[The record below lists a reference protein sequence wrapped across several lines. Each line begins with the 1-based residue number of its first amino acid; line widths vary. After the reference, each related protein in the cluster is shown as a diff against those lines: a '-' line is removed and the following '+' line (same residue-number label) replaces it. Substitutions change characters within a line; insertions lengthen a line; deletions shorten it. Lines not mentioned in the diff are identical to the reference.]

1 MMNLGADH
9 GQQPGQLARLALV
22 ALVVFGNVLLG
33 CATPPPVGEPAV
45 SSPPSSATPPPPRA
59 PAPSPPPAPR
69 PPPPPAPAVVAPPP
83 PPPPRPVLIAEKVT
97 YAADAYFAHGSASLT
112 PNAKAKLD
120 ELASKTQHQNVE
132 VILAVGHASAG
143 EAPSSEAVGRLSA
156 QRAEAVKSYLVQL
169 GVEGHRVYTEGKG
182 AVQPVADNKTAE
194 GRAKN
199 RRVEIE
205 TVGTR
210 VREATVAAPPPV
222 VYNVSLAPQ
231 LPRDPALPTRAVLKA
246 GLPTTLTF
254 DLGPRSVVSVLPALP
269 AVPAIVESPVD
280 LPLTVVLD
288 CAFCES
294 QSEPSQRITF
304 RPAEGRSDPA
314 RFQFTPQRR
323 PDGSGYAG
331 NLTVAIMND
340 QTGREY
346 DRVVVPVAVAGEA
359 PAVLASPGPAVVG
372 APSPVDRSGWQA
384 DVVLHAMVR
393 TDRTVTLE
401 IQPIGVAM
409 TRLLGP
415 LAFDAQGGRRVFRS
429 GIDDPELVEAMTQS
443 AYGAMSAVILQ
454 GDLLKKLSATG
465 LDAVVSKDSQ
475 ASLTL
480 TPAESGK
487 VSGVIAQ
494 SGQRLYRHLFSDS
507 AETDLRK
514 LILQLEAAAA
524 AAPKS
529 RPLRLTVVTNR
540 LSLPW
545 QYLHPVGPVV
555 DAAKFW
561 GMQFSLSVL
570 RINTAAKEMALAHRG
585 SDVRK
590 VLFAHY
596 GVSRDP
602 TVALAEKQAAQLLK
616 MPLAEADLVKV
627 DTGADLLAEVSAQ
640 RKTIGAIVT
649 FLHASSGS
657 SDMAP
662 NLQFNEGDIVT
673 SDSLESLLD
682 KVLPEEQDLRYLAG
696 GPLVIL
702 NACETGPARNLPHVK
717 LQNALFQLG
726 AQGVVVTEVSVWISL
741 GHEVATQLIERLARG
756 EPVGDAL
763 TAVRRTLQEKRNPL
777 GLLYVYYGDP
787 AATFRH

>member
-1 MMNLGADH
+1 MNLGAD
-9 GQQPGQLARLALV
+9 PGQPPGHLVRLAFV
-22 ALVVFGNVLLG
+22 VLVVFGNVLAG

-45 SSPPSSATPPPPRA
+45 WSQPPPAAPPPPRA
-59 PAPSPPPAPR
+59 PAPSPPR
-69 PPPPPAPAVVAPPP
+69 APPP
-83 PPPPRPVLIAEKVT
+83 PPPSAPAVVPPPPPPPSPPVLIVEKVT
-97 YAADAYFAHGSASLT
+97 YAADAFFPHASATLT

-120 ELASKTQHQNVE
+120 EVASKTQQQSLE
-132 VILAVGHASAG
+132 VILAIGHASAG
-143 EAPSSEAVGRLSA
+143 EAPSPEAVRRLST
-156 QRAEAVKSYLVQL
+156 QRAEAVKSYLVQQ
-169 GVEGHRVYTEGKG
+169 GVEGNRVYTEGKG
-182 AVQPVADNKTAE
+182 AVYPVADNKTAE

-210 VREATVAAPPPV
+210 MRQVTVAAPPPV
-222 VYNVSLAPQ
+222 VYNAALDPQ
-231 LPRDPALPTRAVLKA
+231 LPRDPAVPNRAVLKA

-254 DLGPRSVVSVLPALP
+254 DLGPRSVSSMLPTLPA
-269 AVPAIVESPVD
+269 APAIVESPVD

-288 CAFCES
+288 CGFCES
-294 QSEPSQRITF
+294 QADPSQRVTF

-331 NLTVAIMND
+331 KLTVAIMND

-359 PAVLASPGPAVVG
+359 QAVLASPGPAVVG
-372 APSPVDRSGWQA
+372 APSPDIDRSGWRP
-384 DVVLHAMVR
+384 DVLLYAMVA
-393 TDRTVTLE
+393 TDRNVTLE
-401 IQPIGVAM
+401 IQPIGAAM

-415 LAFDAQGGRRVFRS
+415 LALDAQGTRRVFRS
-429 GIDDPELVEAMTQS
+429 GIDDPELIDAMTQS
-443 AYGAMSAVILQ
+443 AYGAMSAVSLQ

-465 LDAVVSKDSQ
+465 LDAVVSPDSQ
-475 ASLTL
+475 ASLEL
-480 TPAESGK
+480 TPAEADK
-487 VSGVIAQ
+487 VAAVIAQ
-494 SGQRLYRHLFSDS
+494 SGQRLYRHLFSNS

-514 LILQLEAAAA
+514 LVLQLEAAAA

-529 RPLRLTVVTNR
+529 RPLRLMVVTNR

-555 DAAKFW
+555 DAARFW

-570 RINTAAKEMALAHRG
+570 RVNNAAKEKAVADRG

-596 GVSRDP
+596 GVSGDP
-602 TVALAEKQAAQLLK
+602 TVALAEKQAALLLK

-627 DTGADLLAEVSAQ
+627 DTGADLLAKVSAQ
-640 RKTIGAIVT
+640 RKAIGAIVT

-657 SDMAP
+657 ADMPP
-662 NLQFNEGDIVT
+662 NLQFNDGDIVT
-673 SDSLESLLD
+673 SDSLENLLN
-682 KVLPEEQDLRYLAG
+682 KVSAEEQDLRYLAG

-717 LQNALFQLG
+717 LQNALFLLG
-726 AQGVVVTEVSVWISL
+726 AQGVVVTEVSVWVSL